1 VRGPRRAQ
9 CVKGGQIAFLDTNR
23 WDDVLPISLRRL
35 SRTLRLRESDALL
48 ERSAKIAA
56 SSAELLRSLDLHPMR
71 LVRLHRGHGDLRSG
85 GGDLSSCNAHLSS
98 CNAHLSSHNARPS
111 LRNERPA
118 EGQGDPARG
127 DVLLPARAPLR
138 SSGSGAFLSG
148 SLVCVEESGLL
159 SRGSERLTAMPS
171 AAPSGK
177 RGLRRERSTCLS
189 TDHAWHREGWAWRV
203 AG

>member
-23 WDDVLPISLRRL
+23 WGDVLPISLRRL

-71 LVRLHRGHGDLRSG
+71 LVRLHRGYGDLRSG

-98 CNAHLSSHNARPS
+98 HNAQPS

-118 EGQGDPARG
+118 KGQGDPARG
-127 DVLLPARAPLR
+127 DVLLPTRAPLR

-171 AAPSGK
+171 AAPSRK
-177 RGLRRERSTCLS
+177 RALRRERSTCLS
-189 TDHAWHREGWAWRV
+189 RGHSWHREGWAWRV
-203 AG
+203 AR